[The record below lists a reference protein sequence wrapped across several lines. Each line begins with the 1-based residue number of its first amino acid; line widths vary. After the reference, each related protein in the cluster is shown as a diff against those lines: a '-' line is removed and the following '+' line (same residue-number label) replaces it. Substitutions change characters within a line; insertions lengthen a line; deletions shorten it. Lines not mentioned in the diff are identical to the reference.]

1 MGYASLR
8 CRVGLWYCRTGVLR
22 RGVLMGMEREFAFR
36 INLPEQTVQNI
47 SADGAWRSPK
57 KW

>member
-1 MGYASLR
+1 
-8 CRVGLWYCRTGVLR
+8 
-22 RGVLMGMEREFAFR
+22 MGMEGEFALR

-47 SADGAWRSPK
+47 SADGAWCSPK

>member
-1 MGYASLR
+1 
-8 CRVGLWYCRTGVLR
+8 
-22 RGVLMGMEREFAFR
+22 MGMEGEFALI
-36 INLPEQTVQNI
+36 INLPERTVQNI